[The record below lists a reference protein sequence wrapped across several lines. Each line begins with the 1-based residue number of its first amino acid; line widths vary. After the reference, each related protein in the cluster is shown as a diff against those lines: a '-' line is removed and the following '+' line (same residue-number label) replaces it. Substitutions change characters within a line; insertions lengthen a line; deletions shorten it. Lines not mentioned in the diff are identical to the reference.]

1 MGGTGWVEREGLMG
15 VWDEVRFAIA
25 GMDGDGSY
33 LRVLSKQS
41 INPRRDLVVP
51 GHHYLKP

>member
-1 MGGTGWVEREGLMG
+1 MEREGLMG